1 MELADSGLVPWNKSH
16 LGKGWTF
23 APEWGHNT
31 ITWHKYQILS
41 DCSRFSE
48 AFQSM
53 LDLSASVCNST
64 VNIIKCQ
71 PYSINV
77 YQTYSCDFPMP
88 AEAGNCK
95 IIILGFWM
103 HFCWH
108 FWAIQGWH
116 LAFVWHLSSIVLHF
130 VSFCLHLFGIYLA
143 CF

>member
-23 APEWGHNT
+23 APEWGQNT

-71 PYSINV
+71 PYSINM

-116 LAFVWHLSSIVLHF
+116 LAFVWHFFSIVLHF
-130 VSFCLHLFGIYLA
+130 LSFCLHLFGIYLA